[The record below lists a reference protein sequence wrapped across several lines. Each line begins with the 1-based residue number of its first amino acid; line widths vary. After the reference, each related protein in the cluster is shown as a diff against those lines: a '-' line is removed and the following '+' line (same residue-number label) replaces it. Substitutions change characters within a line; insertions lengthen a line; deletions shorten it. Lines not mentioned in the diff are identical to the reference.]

1 MKRSNAVTP
10 GRYWWMP
17 FAIVCLLSM
26 SLVCPIDEANSAAD
40 DQEMAQGVETTSSVT
55 GIPVDGSTA
64 ITYEDKFYDVA
75 MSDKA
80 HIWAVGYY
88 GTIVHSSDGGRHWTR
103 QDAGTQHALTG
114 IYFINRQEGFIVG
127 DQGTI
132 LHTIDG
138 GRSWTA
144 QASPVLDQKL
154 LKVQFL
160 DPKEG
165 FAVGSFGTI
174 LHTGNGGES
183 WEKLPFDEDI
193 TLNDLFFLTPLEG
206 WIAGEFETILHTA
219 DGGKTFERQRGDEL
233 GQIFGITFKNDQ
245 RGIAVGTTGK
255 ILVTSN
261 GGLKWEEKKK
271 PSEDTLLKVQFFDSE
286 LFAIG
291 LRGSMVVSMD
301 DGENW
306 SLKII
311 PGHYSWLSGI
321 AFEDGVGVVVGN
333 DGKILAS
340 GNYGNKWT
348 RMGFYTS
355 ENVMAGAGK
364 E

>member
-1 MKRSNAVTP
+1 MERSNTATP
-10 GRYWWMP
+10 GRYWWTP

-26 SLVCPIDEANSAAD
+26 IFVCPIDEANSAAD
-40 DQEMAQGVETTSSVT
+40 DLEMAQGVETTSSGT
-55 GIPVDGSTA
+55 GIPVDGSAA

-114 IYFINRQEGFIVG
+114 IDFINRQEGFIVG

-138 GRSWTA
+138 GRSWAA

-174 LHTGNGGES
+174 LHTDNGGSS
-183 WEKLPFDEDI
+183 WEKLSFDEDI

-219 DGGKTFERQRGDEL
+219 DGGKTFERQRGDAL
-233 GQIFGITFKNDQ
+233 GQLFGIVFKNDQ

-255 ILVTSN
+255 ILSTSN
-261 GGLKWEEKKK
+261 GGLIWEEKNKS
-271 PSEDTLLKVQFFDSE
+271 SEDTLLKVRCFDSK
-286 LFAIG
+286 LIAIG

-306 SLKII
+306 SEKII

-321 AFEDGVGVVVGN
+321 AFDGSVGFAVGN

-340 GNYGNKWT
+340 YDEGKTWN
-348 RMGFYTS
+348 RMGFS
-355 ENVMAGAGK
+355 PSNNVKNGAEK